1 MKRKKLTK
9 RYRRTKR
16 EMVETAYHEAGHAVI
31 ALELGLPVGG
41 VTIRNH
47 KRGGGTT
54 WIDHSEAHLLDR
66 TTVRFAGIAAEEQ
79 HLGGICDELTMHG
92 ATSDFTRIQHD
103 FAENRLKDAEAR
115 VVWKQCATRAGHL
128 VDKNWGAI
136 DRVAK
141 LLYKHKRLK
150 PMQILDAMYAK

>member
-9 RYRRTKR
+9 RYRRSKR

-31 ALELGLPVGG
+31 ALDLGLPVGG
-41 VTIRNH
+41 VTIRGH

-66 TTVRFAGIAAEEQ
+66 TTVRFAGIAAEEYY
-79 HLGGICDELTMHG
+79 LGDCTDLTMHG
-92 ATSDFTRIQHD
+92 ATGDFHRIQHD
-103 FAENRLKDAEAR
+103 FAENRLKDNEGR
-115 VVWKQCATRAGHL
+115 VVWRQCANRAQHL
-128 VDKNWGAI
+128 VRKNWAAI

-141 LLYKHKRLK
+141 LLYKRKRLT
-150 PMQILDAMYAK
+150 PHQILDAMYE